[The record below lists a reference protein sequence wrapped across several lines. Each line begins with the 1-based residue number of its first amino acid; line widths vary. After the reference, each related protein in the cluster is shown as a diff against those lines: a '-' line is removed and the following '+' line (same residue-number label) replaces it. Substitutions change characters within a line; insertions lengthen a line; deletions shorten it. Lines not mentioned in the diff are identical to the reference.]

1 MINELKFEDISPF
14 AIAMEDIKFE
24 DVSEITLER
33 EHYDDLKNEL
43 GYDTVWDMNFDL
55 ARLDKKV
62 FKDKPY
68 IVKYKCIQEMGANL
82 DDTKWVTFTAVTK
95 DGTVGELW
103 KAAESCYQQAKLFVG
118 DWHIYIEDFEMQDD
132 GSLSMITGS

>member
-14 AIAMEDIKFE
+14 AIAMEDGRFE

-68 IVKYKCIQEMGANL
+68 IVKYECIKNIN
-82 DDTKWVTFTAVTK
+82 DDLKIELVTFTAVTK

>member
-14 AIAMEDIKFE
+14 AIAMEDVKFE

-68 IVKYKCIQEMGANL
+68 IVKYECIKNIN
-82 DDTKWVTFTAVTK
+82 DDLKIELVTFTAVTK

>member
-1 MINELKFEDISPF
+1 MINELKFEDISPL
-14 AIAMEDIKFE
+14 AIAIEDGRFE
-24 DVSEITLER
+24 DVDKLTLER

-68 IVKYKCIQEMGANL
+68 IVKYECIKNIN
-82 DDTKWVTFTAVTK
+82 DDLKIELVTFTAVTK